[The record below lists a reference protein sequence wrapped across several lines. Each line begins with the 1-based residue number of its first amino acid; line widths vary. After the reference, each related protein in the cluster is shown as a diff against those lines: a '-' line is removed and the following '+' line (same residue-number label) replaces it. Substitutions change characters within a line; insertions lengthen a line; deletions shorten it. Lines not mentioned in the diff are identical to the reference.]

1 MPVATD
7 NRHPTLR
14 VDRRRLNQHL
24 RTALKQLG
32 RAHAEVSV
40 SLVDDAE
47 IRDLNKQWRGVDAVT
62 DVLSFALNDDNPGE
76 TGSPEVGLD
85 LLGDII
91 VSLDTAERQVAIVH
105 GANAGRPELTQYRLD
120 EEVLFLATHGLLHL
134 CGYDHQETAAADAME
149 ALERKLMASVTT
161 LDLHG
166 ADRSEHGV

>member
-14 VDRRRLNQHL
+14 VDRKRLNQHL
-24 RTALKQLG
+24 RGALKQLG

-47 IRDLNKQWRGVDAVT
+47 IRALNKQWRGVDAVT
-62 DVLSFALNDDNPGE
+62 DVLSFAFDE
-76 TGSPEVGLD
+76 TDSPDVGLD
-85 LLGDII
+85 LLGDIV

-105 GANAGRPELTQYRLD
+105 GANAGRPELAQYRLD

-134 CGYDHQETAAADAME
+134 CGYDHQENATADAME

-161 LDLHG
+161 LDVHG
-166 ADRSEHGV
+166 ADRSEHGA

>member
-14 VDRRRLNQHL
+14 VDRKRLNQHV

-32 RAHAEVSV
+32 RGNAEVSM

-47 IRDLNKQWRGVDAVT
+47 IRALNAEWRGVDAVT
-62 DVLSFALNDDNPGE
+62 DVLSFAFDE
-76 TGSPEVGLD
+76 TDSPDVGID
-85 LLGDII
+85 ILGDIVI
-91 VSLDTAERQVAIVH
+91 SLDTAERQVAIVH
-105 GANAGRPELTQYRLD
+105 GANAGRPEMAQYRLD

-134 CGYDHQETAAADAME
+134 CGYDHQETAEADAME

-161 LDLHG
+161 LDLH
-166 ADRSEHGV
+166 AVDRSEHGL